1 MPKRVFTDPEKEKAW
16 KEHVKEYNRKYK
28 ESPEYQAKIKEFKSR
43 EDYKQRQR
51 KYQAKRWRSKK
62 FKKVRESADFK
73 KKQSEYQKKHYSDPE
88 KLHARKEYL
97 ADYQKR
103 QDIKDK
109 KNAAKRERR
118 KQCKVFDEGL
128 ARFKVWNSFRSR
140 VHRAI
145 IGQVIKKIKYME
157 ETRKQRIAL
166 ETLAQIAR
174 ATIARAR
181 MQNLRNTIHDI
192 RQEENARYNAKMKK
206 AA

>member
-43 EDYKQRQR
+43 EDYKKRQR

-62 FKKVRESADFK
+62 FKKVRASADFK

-88 KLHARKEYL
+88 KLQARKEYL

-118 KQCKVFDEGL
+118 KGIKSFDQTL
-128 ARFKVWNSFRSR
+128 ARFIEWNSLKSR
-140 VHRAI
+140 IHRQRIKEAI
-145 IGQVIKKIKYME
+145 MIVKIMDE
-157 ETRKQRIAL
+157 SRKQRKAWEMMEQVAKGIF
-166 ETLAQIAR
+166 AR
-174 ATIARAR
+174 GR
-181 MQNLRNTIHDI
+181 MQNLRATIAEI
-192 RQEENARYNAKMKK
+192 RQEENARH
-206 AA
+206 